1 MAGNGTAGYFGDNGL
16 AVAAELNHPAGVA
29 IDAVGNLFI
38 ADFANHVIRMVT
50 KDTGMITTV
59 AGNGTAGYFGDK
71 GLAVAAELNRPAGV
85 AIDAVGNLFIADIFN
100 QRIRSFDTSSSLTAI
115 LSRSPTSAPSS
126 LVTVNT

>member
-1 MAGNGTAGYFGDNGL
+1 
-16 AVAAELNHPAGVA
+16 
-29 IDAVGNLFI
+29 
-38 ADFANHVIRMVT
+38 MVT

-59 AGNGTAGYFGDK
+59 AGNGTAGYFGDN
-71 GLAVAAELNRPAGV
+71 GLAVAAELNHPAGV

>member
-1 MAGNGTAGYFGDNGL
+1 
-16 AVAAELNHPAGVA
+16 
-29 IDAVGNLFI
+29 
-38 ADFANHVIRMVT
+38 MVT

-59 AGNGTAGYFGDK
+59 AGDGTAGYFGDG
-71 GLAVAAELNRPAGV
+71 GLSMMARLSNPRGV